1 MNNEK
6 NKLHFVLRSLFLL
19 SQGKT
24 SPMKILLR
32 ILSYTRPLGIYLPQY
47 LVYAFFGVIFGL
59 INLTLLKPLFDIIF
73 KQLDPELFALY
84 SNPPQWD
91 LSLNYFIH
99 LFYYYFIQISERFGD
114 FGSLVF
120 VCTII
125 VTANLTA
132 NIFRYASM
140 IMLAIIRSNAVK
152 NIRNHIFNSVSHL
165 HIGFFSTERKGDL
178 MSRITN
184 DIQEIESSITL
195 ALEVAFRDPLTI
207 LLAFAYLFSQS
218 SSLTLFSL
226 LMLPIAAWIITL
238 IAKKLRITAKS
249 NQESLGRIVNQTD
262 ELISGLRIIKAF
274 NAIRFINR
282 QFGKETRNYAQIN
295 VSLSKKKELASP
307 LSEFIGVL
315 FIGGILIYGGN
326 LVLKNQSNLD
336 ASGFLTYIVIFTQ
349 VLNPAKNIS
358 KAVAQVQR
366 ALASGER
373 IFAVIDTQPAIKNV
387 ADPVI
392 AKSFSDKIEFRNVS
406 FAYEHTTVLKNINL
420 EIKRGQT
427 VALVGPSGGGKS
439 TLVDLIPRF
448 YDITGGELLV
458 DGIPVGKY
466 ELTSL
471 RKLLGIVTQ
480 ESILFNDS
488 IFNNIAFGLE
498 DADEENVTRAAKIA
512 NAHDFIMQSDFGYQ
526 TNIGERGSKLSGGQC
541 QRISIARAVLKNP
554 PILILDEATSS
565 LDSESE
571 KLVQEALNNLM
582 VGRTSI
588 VIAHRLSTIQ
598 RANEIIVIQDG
609 MIIERG
615 SHESLL
621 KNNGLYKSLSEM
633 QSF

>member
-1 MNNEK
+1 M
-6 NKLHFVLRSLFLL
+6 KL
-19 SQGKT
+19 
-24 SPMKILLR
+24 LLR
-32 ILSYTRPLGIYLPQY
+32 ILSYTRPLGVYLPQY

-59 INLTLLKPLFDIIF
+59 VNLTLLKPLFDIIF
-73 KQLDPELFALY
+73 KQLDPELFTLY
-84 SNPPQWD
+84 STPPHWE
-91 LSLNYFIH
+91 LSVNYFIH
-99 LFYYYFIQISERFGD
+99 LFYYYFIRISERFGN
-114 FGSLVF
+114 FGALVF
-120 VCTII
+120 VCGII
-125 VTANLTA
+125 VSANLLA

-140 IMLAIIRSNAVK
+140 IMLAILRSNTVR
-152 NIRNHIFNSVSHL
+152 NLRNHIFESVSHL
-165 HIGFFSTERKGDL
+165 HIGFFSSERKGDI

-207 LLAFAYLFSQS
+207 ILAFAYLFWRSP
-218 SSLTLFSL
+218 SLTLFSL
-226 LMLPIAAWIITL
+226 LMLPLAAWIISL
-238 IAKKLRITAKS
+238 IAKRLRITAKS

-262 ELISGLRIIKAF
+262 EMIAGLRIIKAF
-274 NAIRFINR
+274 NAIKFINR
-282 QFGKETRNYAQIN
+282 QFGKETSNYARIN
-295 VSLSKKKELASP
+295 VSLSKKRELASP

-315 FIGGILIYGGN
+315 FIGGILVYGGN
-326 LVLKNQSNLD
+326 LVLNNQSNLD

-373 IFAVIDTQPAIKNV
+373 IFAVIDTRPAIKNIEN
-387 ADPVI
+387 PVK
-392 AKSFSDKIEFRNVS
+392 ATSFSDKIEFRNVS
-406 FAYEHTTVLKNINL
+406 FAYEHTPVLKNINL
-420 EIKRGQT
+420 EINHGQT
-427 VALVGPSGGGKS
+427 IALVGPSGGGKS

-448 YDITGGELLV
+448 YDITGGELLI
-458 DGIPVGKY
+458 DGIPVKNY

-471 RKLLGIVTQ
+471 RNMMGIVSQ
-480 ESILFNDS
+480 ESILFNDTV
-488 IFNNIAFGLE
+488 FNNIAFGLE
-498 DADEENVTRAAKIA
+498 KVEEADVIHAAKIA
-512 NAHDFIMQSDFGYQ
+512 NAHDFIMQTDYGYQ
-526 TNIGERGSKLSGGQC
+526 TNIGERGSKLSGGQR

-582 VGRTSI
+582 AGRTSI

-598 RANEIIVIQDG
+598 KATEIIVIQDG
-609 MIIERG
+609 VIIERG
-615 SHESLL
+615 THEVLL

>member
-1 MNNEK
+1 M
-6 NKLHFVLRSLFLL
+6 KL
-19 SQGKT
+19 
-24 SPMKILLR
+24 LLR
-32 ILSYTRPLGIYLPQY
+32 ILSYTRPFGVYLPQY

-59 INLTLLKPLFDIIF
+59 VNLTLLKPLFDIIF
-73 KQLDPELFALY
+73 KQLDPELFTLY
-84 SNPPQWD
+84 STPPHWE
-91 LSLNYFIH
+91 LSVNYFIH

-114 FGSLVF
+114 FGALVF
-120 VCTII
+120 VCGII
-125 VTANLTA
+125 VTANLLA

-140 IMLAIIRSNAVK
+140 IMLAVLRSNTVR
-152 NIRNHIFNSVSHL
+152 NLRNHIFESVSHL
-165 HIGFFSTERKGDL
+165 HLGFFSSERKGDI

-207 LLAFAYLFSQS
+207 ILAFAYLFWRSP
-218 SSLTLFSL
+218 SLTLFSL
-226 LMLPIAAWIITL
+226 LMLPLAAWIISL
-238 IAKKLRITAKS
+238 IAKRLRITAKS

-262 ELISGLRIIKAF
+262 ELIAGLRIIKAF
-274 NAIRFINR
+274 NAIKFINR
-282 QFGKETRNYAQIN
+282 QFGKETRNYGRIN
-295 VSLSKKKELASP
+295 VSLSKKRELASP

-315 FIGGILIYGGN
+315 FIGGILVYGGN
-326 LVLKNQSNLD
+326 LVLNNQSNLD

-373 IFAVIDTQPAIKNV
+373 IFTVIDTQPAIRNIEN
-387 ADPVI
+387 PVI
-392 AKSFSDKIEFRNVS
+392 AQSFSTKIEFRNVS
-406 FAYEHTTVLKNINL
+406 FAYEHTPVLKNINL
-420 EIKRGQT
+420 EINLGQT

-448 YDITGGELLV
+448 YDITGGELLI
-458 DGIPVGKY
+458 DGVPVKNY
-466 ELTSL
+466 ELSSL
-471 RKLLGIVTQ
+471 RKMMGIVTQ
-480 ESILFNDS
+480 ESILFNDT
-488 IFNNIAFGLE
+488 IFNNIAFGL
-498 DADEENVTRAAKIA
+498 DEVEEEQVIRAAKIA
-512 NAHDFIMQSDFGYQ
+512 NAHDFIMQTDDGYQ
-526 TNIGERGSKLSGGQC
+526 TNIGDRGSKLSGGQR

-582 VGRTSI
+582 AGRTSI

-598 RANEIIVIQDG
+598 KATEIIVIQEG

-621 KNNGLYKSLSEM
+621 KNKGLYKSLSDM

>member
-1 MNNEK
+1 M
-6 NKLHFVLRSLFLL
+6 KL
-19 SQGKT
+19 
-24 SPMKILLR
+24 LLR
-32 ILSYTRPLGIYLPQY
+32 ILSYSRPLGIYLPQY
-47 LVYAFFGVIFGL
+47 LLYAFFGVVFGL

-73 KQLDPELFALY
+73 NQLDPELLTLY
-84 SNPPQWD
+84 SNYPQWD
-91 LSLNYFIH
+91 FSVNYFIH
-99 LFYYYFIQISERFGD
+99 LFYYHFIQISERFGD
-114 FGSLVF
+114 LGSLVF
-120 VCTII
+120 ICGII
-125 VTANLTA
+125 ISANLIA

-140 IMLAIIRSNAVK
+140 IMLAILRSNTVK
-152 NIRNHIFNSVSHL
+152 NIRNHIFDSVSHL
-165 HIGFFSTERKGDL
+165 HIGFFSSERKGDI

-184 DIQEIESSITL
+184 DIQEIENSITL

-207 LLAFAYLFSQS
+207 LLAFAYLFWRSP
-218 SSLTLFSL
+218 SLTIFSL

-238 IAKKLRITAKS
+238 IAKRLRITAKS

-262 ELISGLRIIKAF
+262 EMISGLRIIKAF
-274 NAIRFINR
+274 NAIKFINR
-282 QFGKETRNYAQIN
+282 QFSKETRNYAHIN

-307 LSEFIGVL
+307 LSEFIGIL
-315 FIGGILIYGGN
+315 FIGGILVYGGN
-326 LVLKNQSNLD
+326 LVLNNQSNLD
-336 ASGFLTYIVIFTQ
+336 ASGFLTYIIIFTQ

-373 IFAVIDTQPAIKNV
+373 IFKVIDTQPAIKNI
-387 ADPVI
+387 DNPVI
-392 AKSFSDKIEFRNVS
+392 ARSFSDKIEFRNVS
-406 FAYEHTTVLKNINL
+406 FAYENTPVLKSINL

-427 VALVGPSGGGKS
+427 IALVGPSGGGKS

-448 YDITGGELLV
+448 YDITGGELLI
-458 DGIPVGKY
+458 DGIPVKKY

-471 RKLLGIVTQ
+471 RKLMGIVTQ
-480 ESILFNDS
+480 ESILFNDT

-498 DADEENVTRAAKIA
+498 DVDEESVIRASKIA
-512 NAHDFIMQSDFGYQ
+512 NSHDFIMQTDFGYQ
-526 TNIGERGSKLSGGQC
+526 TNIGERGSKLSGGQR

-582 VGRTSI
+582 TGRTSI

-598 RANEIIVIQDG
+598 KADEIIVLQDG

-615 SHESLL
+615 SHETLL
-621 KNNGLYKSLSEM
+621 QNKGLYKTLSEM